1 MSHQGD
7 IGYLSTLCLK
17 GMLLNPEYIHQIN
30 GCWRQIALY
39 TRVGLID
46 ARALRIARIEFR
58 GIPSSDSLP
67 LLDHLTHCFDLVFTY
82 MLEEVLDSHLLIDL
96 IDELVDEQ
104 DAFLAVNGDPTA
116 SEFDV
121 ESALAAYVRAAEEE
135 MEDEGGEDE
144 WERPLWQV
152 PLIVCE

>member
-1 MSHQGD
+1 
-7 IGYLSTLCLK
+7 
-17 GMLLNPEYIHQIN
+17 
-30 GCWRQIALY
+30 
-39 TRVGLID
+39 
-46 ARALRIARIEFR
+46 
-58 GIPSSDSLP
+58 
-67 LLDHLTHCFDLVFTY
+67 

-152 PLIVCE
+152 PLISSSRRSSIRMYCLQRMSETTVASQ